1 MDESILQLAEYPNAF
16 GKMFKVTEEDIDGF
30 GHVNNAVYLK
40 WLDAT
45 VWAHTRYVG
54 LDEHTCQ
61 SLNRGMAV
69 VRHELDYI
77 SSAYLDDEIAV
88 FNWLSANDG
97 KLRASRT
104 FQVVRVKDKKTLLRA
119 RTDYICTDL
128 STGRPKRM
136 PQQFAESYQITL
148 NSEATSHKAQAIPA

>member
-1 MDESILQLAEYPNAF
+1 MDESILQLADYPNPF
-16 GKMFKVTEEDIDGF
+16 GKLFTVNESDIDGF

-45 VWAHTRYVG
+45 VWANTRHVG
-54 LDEHTCQ
+54 LDEATCR
-61 SLNRGMAV
+61 SMNRGMAV
-69 VRHELDYI
+69 IRHELDYI
-77 SSAYLDDEIAV
+77 SSAYLGDEIAV

-128 STGRPKRM
+128 NTGRPKRM
-136 PQQFAESYQITL
+136 PQAFIEAYQVTL
-148 NSEATSHKAQAIPA
+148 FTTSETQEQATPA